1 MKFIN
6 LFLVGY
12 VVLVIGVTLALW
24 KTGVLAHVSPIWFGI
39 GMLIA
44 IGIGIMVAVSSGKPG
59 GGNVQI
65 KS

>member
-24 KTGVLAHVSPIWFGI
+24 KTGVLANVSPIWYGI
-39 GMLIA
+39 GILIA
-44 IGIGIMVAVSSGKPG
+44 LGIGIMMAVSSGKPT